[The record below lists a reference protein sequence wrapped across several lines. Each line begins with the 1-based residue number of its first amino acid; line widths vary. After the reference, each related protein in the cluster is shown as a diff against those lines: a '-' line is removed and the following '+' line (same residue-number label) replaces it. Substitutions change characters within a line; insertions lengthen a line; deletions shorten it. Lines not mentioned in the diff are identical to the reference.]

1 MMTDDFEGILRRD
14 IPRYWKSIN
23 PSRAFLTR
31 LERMEMPAERWG
43 TSLLRRVA
51 FRWGSLHY
59 SIRVVAT
66 MLMIFVLTFAGTVG
80 VQAARELW
88 EIVARIG
95 AAGLTSR
102 PVVVFRGEAP
112 MPAPLL
118 SREQAQAR
126 VSFPIRVPAYL
137 PPGIG
142 EWKDVTG
149 VQQPAREVFQ
159 IMQTEDGRSLVIVSY
174 LVQATGASDLQLL
187 QTEVSSSPL
196 LLLDAYKYVWGT
208 PRGSMPQDTR
218 TVELKPGVMAEWA
231 ESGYAGSGPWGEG
244 DFVVVNLLWQEDG
257 MIFFLSGPY
266 SLEELLKVAR
276 SLE

>member
-14 IPRYWKSIN
+14 IPRYWRSIN

-31 LERMEMPAERWG
+31 LERMEMSAERWE

-59 SIRVVAT
+59 SIQVVAT

-95 AAGLTSR
+95 ATGLTSR
-102 PVVVFRGEAP
+102 PVVVFEGEAP

-137 PPGIG
+137 PPGIE
-142 EWKDVTG
+142 EWKDVAG
-149 VQQPAREVFQ
+149 VQQPVQQVFQ
-159 IMQTEDGRSLVIVSY
+159 VVQTEDGRNLVIVSY
-174 LVQATGASDLQLL
+174 LVQATGASDLKLL
-187 QTEVSSSPL
+187 ETETGSSPL
-196 LLLDAYKYVWGT
+196 FLLDAYRCVWGA
-208 PRGSMPQDTR
+208 PRESIPQDTR
-218 TVELKPGVMAEWA
+218 TVELKPGVVAEWA
-231 ESGYAGSGPWGEG
+231 ESGYSGPGPWGEG
-244 DFVVVNLLWQEDG
+244 DFVLTNLLWQEDG
-257 MIFFLSGPY
+257 VTFFLSGPY